1 MLHAE
6 YQFEAPPYGTRPVSK
21 QLVFDECFTQNTNFR
36 PRHMAPGQFQNRWFV
51 MNASRRIPISG
62 RAIRHQAGSHGLGFG
77 KMFWGVVHIVWG
89 LVPGGCAACVPAIF
103 PALGFWD
110 EFAIV
115 DPTQF
120 STTLAGRS
128 GLQPAMNNPKIL
140 GSQEFPAP
148 GGFVTPM
155 GVWGSNRH

>member
-6 YQFEAPPYGTRPVSK
+6 YQFEAPPYCTRPVSK
-21 QLVFDECFTQNTNFR
+21 QLVFDECFTQNANLR
-36 PRHMAPGQFQNRWFV
+36 PRHMAPGRIQNSCFL

-62 RAIRHQAGSHGLGFG
+62 PAIWHQAGSHGPGFG
-77 KMFWGVVHIVWG
+77 KMLW
-89 LVPGGCAACVPAIF
+89 GGCAHRLGACAGGLCALCTGHF
-103 PALGFWD
+103 PGIGWD

-128 GLQPAMNNPKIL
+128 GLQPAMSNPRFWVHK
-140 GSQEFPAP
+140 SFPPQA
-148 GGFVTPM
+148 VL
-155 GVWGSNRH
+155 